1 MKKLVIQGTLP
12 SLNEIIRVAKSHPQ
26 AYANLKRQH
35 TMNISM
41 NARHQ
46 IKKRVQPPVELIFA
60 WYCKDKRTDPDNLT
74 AARKFIIDGL
84 VESGVLE
91 DDGWGEIAGFRDTW
105 TVDKANPRIEV
116 EITEATLEQ

>member
-46 IKKRVQPPVELIFA
+46 IKKRVQPPVELIFT
-60 WYCKDKRTDPDNLT
+60 WYCKDRRTDPDNLT
-74 AARKFIIDGL
+74 AARKFVIDGL
-84 VESGVLE
+84 VESGVLD
-91 DDGWGEIAGFRDTW
+91 DDGWEEIAGFTDTW
-105 TVDKANPRIEV
+105 VVDKINPRIEI
-116 EITEATLEQ
+116 EIKEQQ

>member
-46 IKKRVQPPVELIFA
+46 IKKRVQPPVELIFT
-60 WYCKDKRTDPDNLT
+60 WHYNLT
-74 AARKFIIDGL
+74 AARKFVIDGL
-84 VESGVLE
+84 VESGVLD

-105 TVDKANPRIEV
+105 VVDKVNPRIEI
-116 EITEATLEQ
+116 EIREKQ